1 MKYSK
6 QIRLNYFASK
16 LMIEYGVF
24 KSMITKERIF
34 TFEELKEVESKLKE
48 AYSKYEQEISELI
61 NQLPNSEEEMKEK
74 KNEWHS
80 SLKALF
86 KDIDLISEICVNRYN
101 YVNKLLI
108 KFNNKIKQ
116 ILQNDRLVL
125 QTNLIK
131 DFQSKLPKEIKEKIR
146 KNKSEDEFK

>member
-34 TFEELKEVESKLKE
+34 TFEELKEVESKFKE

-74 KNEWHS
+74 KKRMA
-80 SLKALF
+80 LKF
-86 KDIDLISEICVNRYN
+86 KSPV
-101 YVNKLLI
+101 
-108 KFNNKIKQ
+108 
-116 ILQNDRLVL
+116 
-125 QTNLIK
+125 
-131 DFQSKLPKEIKEKIR
+131 
-146 KNKSEDEFK
+146 